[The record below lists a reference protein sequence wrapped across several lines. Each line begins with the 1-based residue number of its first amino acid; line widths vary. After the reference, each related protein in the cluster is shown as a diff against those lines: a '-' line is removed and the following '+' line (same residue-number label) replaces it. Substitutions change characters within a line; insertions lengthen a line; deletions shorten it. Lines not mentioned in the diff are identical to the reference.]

1 MRKIILCLLIVMMLM
16 SAGMTACA
24 QTQERVFDPAVSV
37 TTGLPTDKP
46 YRPITVNLDNEMGA
60 RPIYGIADADV
71 VYELP
76 LYKGG
81 YTRYTAVFND
91 TLPEFVEG
99 VRSARIVHVD
109 LYREWGGALAYA
121 GVQEYK
127 DTNVYDYM
135 EHIDVYVNMDAM
147 HGAASRLF
155 TRDEERSSPH
165 NLRFALREAVEGEL
179 YDVEAV
185 PHAPLY
191 FDAENPT
198 LGKERVREFA
208 IRYHS
213 GYLPSYIYEEEKNAY
228 TRYYNWEPML
238 DAQGRAVTCENVIIM
253 HVRLKW
259 LNDRDDQPKYNL
271 LYGGQCEYF
280 IGGTYF
286 TGTFEKERISKNTR
300 YYDEA
305 GNLVRFLP
313 GKTFIQL
320 VDEETG
326 IEIMG

>member
-1 MRKIILCLLIVMMLM
+1 MRKIGCFILMAAMLAAVCTM
-16 SAGMTACA
+16 ACA
-24 QTQERVFDPAVSV
+24 KSAPRVFDPAVSV

-46 YRPITVNLDNEMGA
+46 YRPITVNLDNETGA

-76 LYKGG
+76 LYQGG
-81 YTRYTAVFND
+81 YTRYTAVYND

-121 GVQEYK
+121 GVQEYEE
-127 DTNVYDYM
+127 TNVYDYM
-135 EHIDVYVNMDAM
+135 DYIDVYVNIDALSCESA
-147 HGAASRLF
+147 HLF
-155 TRDEERSSPH
+155 LRDEERVSPH
-165 NLRFALREAVEGEL
+165 NLRFFLRDAVEGDA
-179 YDVEAV
+179 YDVEAT
-185 PHAPLY
+185 PHSPLY
-191 FDAENPT
+191 FDAEHPT
-198 LGKERVREFA
+198 LGSERAVEFA
-208 IRYHS
+208 VRYRR
-213 GYLPSYIYEEEKNAY
+213 GYLPSYRYEEESNAY

-238 DAQGRAVTCENVIIM
+238 DADGRAVTCSNVIIM

-259 LNDRDDQPKYNL
+259 LNGREDQPKYSL
-271 LYGGQCEYF
+271 LFGGECEYF

-286 TGTFEKERISKNTR
+286 TGTFEKSRISQNTR
-300 YYDEA
+300 YYDDQ

-326 IEIMG
+326 VEILG